1 VGESVVSGRRPAGVR
16 DRRHQRPGRPRQLKL
31 RLSESEFA
39 ELVEAAVDAGLTPSG
54 YAAEA
59 ALAAARGTRPSAGQP
74 WRAALGEVMA
84 ARAQVRRFGVNV
96 NQAVRVLNAT
106 GEAPEWLRQAVET
119 TEQAVLSLDEA
130 AGRLAGQRRRSN
142 GAGS

>member
-1 VGESVVSGRRPAGVR
+1 VSGRRPAGVR
-16 DRRHQRPGRPRQLKL
+16 DRRHQRPARPRRLKL

-39 ELVEAAVDAGLTPSG
+39 ELVDAAVGAGLTPSG

-59 ALAAARGTRPSAGQP
+59 ALATARETRPPADQP

-84 ARAQVRRFGVNV
+84 ARTQVRRFGVNV

-119 TEQAVLSLDEA
+119 TERAVLSLDEA
-130 AGRLAGQRRRSN
+130 AARLAGQRRPGGRSN